1 MEEGSLAI
9 RSLKP
14 HFSSCIPCGHDS
26 EANMHK
32 DVAAQ
37 LLEIV
42 EHLERDAK
50 VTAACGLQVTTKLLR
65 MARLDL
71 LCRVHDISDGEL
83 QAIGDELASRQPIGD
98 GTILDG
104 GFKLPH

>member
-1 MEEGSLAI
+1 
-9 RSLKP
+9 
-14 HFSSCIPCGHDS
+14 
-26 EANMHK
+26 MHK

-50 VTAACGLQVTTKLLR
+50 VTATSGLHVTTKLLR

-71 LCRVHDISDGEL
+71 LCRVHGISDGEL
-83 QAIGDELASRQPIGD
+83 QAIGDELDGRRPIGD
-98 GTILDG
+98 STAMDG
-104 GFKLPH
+104 LSFKLPH